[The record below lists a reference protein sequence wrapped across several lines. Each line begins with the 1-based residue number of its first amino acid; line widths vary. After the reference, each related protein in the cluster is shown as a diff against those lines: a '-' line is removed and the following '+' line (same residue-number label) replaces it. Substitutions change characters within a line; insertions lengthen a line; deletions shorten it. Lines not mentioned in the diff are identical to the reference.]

1 MKNYIVINNNY
12 TNERIPVTLDDL
24 RDLCEVKNITATL
37 RETQRNGVDVIVD
50 DGDHVVAVDPA
61 HEDDEW

>member
-1 MKNYIVINNNY
+1 
-12 TNERIPVTLDDL
+12 
-24 RDLCEVKNITATL
+24 VKNITATL